1 MNRKVERNEEGT
13 KKKRNRSKAIK
24 INFFNRMNKKLS
36 FLKMRLKKINT

>member
-24 INFFNRMNKKLS
+24 KNFFNRMNKKLS